1 MRIGILGGSFD
12 PIHNGHIYMALQAY
26 KGAALDE
33 VWLMPSNETP
43 NKIGK
48 MAPASD
54 RIQMCE
60 IAAMEYPFL
69 KVSDFELRLD
79 GISYTYRTISE
90 LHKICADDELFFIM
104 GADSINYFEKWKNPD
119 IISAYCTI
127 LVINRD
133 DFSNEYLMEKSKM
146 LKEKFQTNI
155 KLIKCPK
162 KDISSTEIRD
172 NITDST
178 FCQERLH
185 KGVYDYIRSNSLY
198 TI

>member
-60 IAAMEYPFL
+60 IAAM
-69 KVSDFELRLD
+69 
-79 GISYTYRTISE
+79 
-90 LHKICADDELFFIM
+90 
-104 GADSINYFEKWKNPD
+104 
-119 IISAYCTI
+119 
-127 LVINRD
+127 
-133 DFSNEYLMEKSKM
+133 
-146 LKEKFQTNI
+146 
-155 KLIKCPK
+155 
-162 KDISSTEIRD
+162 
-172 NITDST
+172 
-178 FCQERLH
+178 
-185 KGVYDYIRSNSLY
+185 
-198 TI
+198 